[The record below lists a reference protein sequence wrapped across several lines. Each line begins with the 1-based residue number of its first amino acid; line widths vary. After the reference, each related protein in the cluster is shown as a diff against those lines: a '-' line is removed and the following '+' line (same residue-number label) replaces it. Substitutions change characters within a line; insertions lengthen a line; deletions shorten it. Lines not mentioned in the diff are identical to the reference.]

1 MQEAE
6 YHVTHASRLQSANGV
21 GDRGEG
27 GGGQSEKMQREKW
40 ACFLQNKKL
49 LLKAQR
55 EREQESLRRVLG

>member
-27 GGGQSEKMQREKW
+27 GGGQSEEMQHEK
-40 ACFLQNKKL
+40 
-49 LLKAQR
+49 
-55 EREQESLRRVLG
+55 